1 MECCKNLALKC
12 YNENILTCILTTL
25 LVGRSVLM
33 WRVKWTYSPAWS
45 ILKLLGKRK
54 NESEI
59 PLSGIQE
66 SKLSDSIFSFGRKS
80 LGSQVSSSLSV
91 FHFHV
96 VLELIV
102 SGMENKR

>member
-1 MECCKNLALKC
+1 MLQWKHTYLHFDYITNGEECFDVKSQM
-12 YNENILTCILTTL
+12 NI
-25 LVGRSVLM
+25 
-33 WRVKWTYSPAWS
+33 PAWS

-59 PLSGIQE
+59 PLSGIQD

-91 FHFHV
+91 FYFHV
-96 VLELIV
+96 VLELVV